1 MWYIK
6 TFEELSSK
14 ELYTI
19 IQERISVFIVE
30 QDCAYMET
38 DDNDLISTHIY
49 LKNDEDIVA
58 YARVFP
64 NNENIH
70 VGRVLVKK
78 EYRSQGK
85 ANELLEKVLDHIKQ
99 TEPDKTIEM
108 MAEEYVQELYE
119 SFGFKTISEPYID
132 CGILHVDMIKE
143 PEAP

>member
-49 LKNDEDIVA
+49 FKNGEDIVA

-108 MAEEYVQELYE
+108 MAEKYVQELYE